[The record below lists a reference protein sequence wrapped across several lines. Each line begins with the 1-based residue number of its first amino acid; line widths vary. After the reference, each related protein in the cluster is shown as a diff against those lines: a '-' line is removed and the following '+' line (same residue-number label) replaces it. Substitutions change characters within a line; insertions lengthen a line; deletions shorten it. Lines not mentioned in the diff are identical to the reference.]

1 MFLLLNYF
9 WLSFF
14 SYDDNVIVKLEQ
26 PLESPDADLPPLE
39 EQEQEELEDMIETV
53 QNRWVL
59 LLFI

>member
-1 MFLLLNYF
+1 
-9 WLSFF
+9 
-14 SYDDNVIVKLEQ
+14 VIVKLEQ
-26 PLESPDADLPPLE
+26 PLESPDADLPPPE